1 MRKRGG
7 RAAGEKSD
15 GWLATL
21 ADPGWYESA
30 GHDGGE
36 AVGEAECCAG
46 IFCGRG
52 RWRRAEG

>member
-36 AVGEAECCAG
+36 AVGEAECGAG
-46 IFCGRG
+46 IL
-52 RWRRAEG
+52 